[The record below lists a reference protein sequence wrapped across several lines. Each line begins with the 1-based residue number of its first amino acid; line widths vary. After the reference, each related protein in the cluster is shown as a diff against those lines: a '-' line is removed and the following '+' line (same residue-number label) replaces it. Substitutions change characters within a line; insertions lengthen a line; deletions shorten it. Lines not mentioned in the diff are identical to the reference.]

1 MGEVETAGAKATIER
16 HHPRLP
22 VVEIPLVYDTDRFQ
36 PDPAVRRE
44 TRAELGAGK
53 NDVVALFVGTNW
65 NTKGLDLAVAGLADA
80 HRRGARQLV
89 LWVAG
94 SDDAKRLERAAR
106 RHGVQDRV
114 RLLGMRSD
122 LERHFPAADVFLLPT
137 LYEHGSR
144 ASHEAAA
151 CGLPLVVTA
160 THGPAELI
168 GDDEGG
174 A

>member
-1 MGEVETAGAKATIER
+1 MS
-16 HHPRLP
+16 
-22 VVEIPLVYDTDRFQ
+22 
-36 PDPAVRRE
+36 
-44 TRAELGAGK
+44 
-53 NDVVALFVGTNW
+53 LFVGTNW

-174 A
+174 IVIEGDPAPRRSMGATARERMLSTNGSSHERYLELYEQLAARNGP